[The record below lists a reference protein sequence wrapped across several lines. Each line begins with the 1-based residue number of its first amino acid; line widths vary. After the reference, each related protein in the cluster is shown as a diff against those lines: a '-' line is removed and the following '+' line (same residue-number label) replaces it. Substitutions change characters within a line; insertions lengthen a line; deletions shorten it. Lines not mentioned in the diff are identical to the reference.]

1 MIFYQL
7 YNNIIYQIINT
18 KFNSSFIFT
27 VRDDFL
33 RKYYIN

>member
-18 KFNSSFIFT
+18 KFNSSFILT